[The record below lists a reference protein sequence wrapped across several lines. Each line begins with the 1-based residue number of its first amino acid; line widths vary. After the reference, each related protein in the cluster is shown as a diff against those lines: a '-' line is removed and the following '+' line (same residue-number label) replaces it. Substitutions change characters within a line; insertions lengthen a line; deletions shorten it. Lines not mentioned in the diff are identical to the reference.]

1 MPVTIELT
9 GLKELAARFDA
20 FPEVY
25 AREVGSTMKEALFI
39 LQENVPEYPPAPSN
53 AYQRTGQLGRSL
65 GVNMSGSPQGQAD
78 IYEVKRQGNQH
89 GSSVTARFGTRLG
102 YAPRVIGE
110 NTQQRPWSGYW
121 WTIKTVATNATSKIN
136 ETFERLVNDLAAFLD
151 KGK

>member
-65 GVNMSGSPQGQAD
+65 GVNMSGSPQGQAN
-78 IYEVKRQGNQH
+78 IYQVSNRSGYTE
-89 GSSVTARFGTRLG
+89 ARFGTRLG